1 MTDNHHIHLRAM
13 EPEDIDLLYRWENDK
28 RIWPVSNTLAPFSR
42 FALEQYVLN
51 SDKDIFVSK
60 EIRLMIVLV
69 ETGKAIGTID
79 LFDFNPMHRR
89 VGVGILI
96 RDDYR
101 GKGYAGQAL
110 DAVID
115 YCFNTLMVH
124 QVFCNIRSDNEVSL
138 KLFTSRGFEITG
150 NKKDWLLSDHQW
162 KDEYLLQLINKRN
175 GHGG

>member
-69 ETGKAIGTID
+69 ETGKT
-79 LFDFNPMHRR
+79 
-89 VGVGILI
+89 
-96 RDDYR
+96 
-101 GKGYAGQAL
+101 
-110 DAVID
+110 
-115 YCFNTLMVH
+115 
-124 QVFCNIRSDNEVSL
+124 
-138 KLFTSRGFEITG
+138 KLV
-150 NKKDWLLSDHQW
+150 
-162 KDEYLLQLINKRN
+162 
-175 GHGG
+175 